1 MPQSSIKGLDRL
13 QRKLKTLEEFQRKLK
28 PPMEESVS
36 LVHDYIATLPRK
48 AAGAF
53 TALATDKQKRAYW
66 ARVRSGKA
74 NHLEGSGYRRDGT
87 GKAWTE
93 LVETTPNGVHGEVGN
108 VNDSQIW
115 AQSREHQQ
123 PFHKA
128 SGWRTVEDAIEKN
141 TDKIQQKF
149 DKVVERELGK

>member
-1 MPQSSIKGLDRL
+1 MPKSSIKGLDRL

-28 PPMEESVS
+28 PPMEESVA
-36 LVHDYIATLPRK
+36 LVHDYIATAPRK

-53 TALATDKQKRAYW
+53 SAMATDKQRKAYW
-66 ARVRSGKA
+66 ARVRSGEA
-74 NHLEGSGYRRDGT
+74 DHREGIGYVRSGSA
-87 GKAWTE
+87 KAWTTQ
-93 LVETTPNGVHGEVGN
+93 VKTSSKGVQGKVGN
-108 VNDSQIW
+108 VKDSQRW

-149 DKVVERELGK
+149 DKVVERELSK